1 MEDRTRA
8 DAARLQGQRDDRSAA
23 LDREVNAEIAAR
35 AERRDIAVAADA
47 AEAERLA
54 TQAGKLDRLELDRSA
69 AAAAAASAEA
79 SASARARGR
88 AIERDQQVSVISRVV
103 TYLFSLVYG
112 LLLIRI
118 VLALL
123 AASPATPFVSLIH
136 SMARPFHAPFD
147 GIGASLTAS
156 PEGRLIIPMIVAIL
170 VGVLVHA
177 AILGLLRLF
186 APREV
191 ITQT

>member
-1 MEDRTRA
+1 MDQDPGP
-8 DAARLQGQRDDRSAA
+8 DAARRQRQRDITSDA

-35 AERRDIAVAADA
+35 AERRDMALANDA

-54 TQAGKLDRLELDRSA
+54 TQAVKLDRLEVDRREAVAATASAEA
-69 AAAAAASAEA
+69 AAAA
-79 SASARARGR
+79 RARSR
-88 AIERDQQVSVISRVV
+88 VLERDRLVSGMSRVV

-123 AASPATPFVSLIH
+123 GASPSTPFVGLVH
-136 SMARPFHAPFD
+136 AMARPFHAPFD
-147 GIGASLTAS
+147 GIASTLTTS
-156 PEGRLIIPMIVAIL
+156 PNAQMVLPIVVAIF
-170 VGVLVHA
+170 VFMLVHA
-177 AILGLLRLF
+177 AIIGLLRLF
-186 APREV
+186 APRE